1 MTVNIHY
8 RVVEAVGVEVE
19 AVDCFGIKVA
29 YVVGVDETSRFGVVV
44 SGLQVVQLHVFVE
57 VVATV
62 TEGVED
68 TCITCSKDYCA
79 IAVSVVGVFGYFG
92 STVVYGNNVSE
103 DVLAVSIQCIVVN
116 KTGQTFTCTKVDP
129 L

>member
-1 MTVNIHY
+1 M
-8 RVVEAVGVEVE
+8 
-19 AVDCFGIKVA
+19 DCFGVKVT
-29 YVVGVDETSRFGVVV
+29 YVVGVDEASCFRVVV

-62 TEGVED
+62 TEGVES
-68 TCITCSKDYCA
+68 TYVTAGNYSAIT
-79 IAVSVVGVFGYFG
+79 VSVVSVFSYFG
-92 STVVYGNNVSE
+92 STVVYSNNVSE

-116 KTGQTFTCTKVDP
+116 KPCMTFTCTKVDP